1 MYERT
6 TLPNGLRVVTE
17 TMPHARSI
25 SVAVYLGV
33 GSRYENKCSMGISH
47 FVEHMLFK
55 GTERR
60 PTAMAVSSAIEGM
73 GGVFNAEAGKEV
85 TVYWAKVAR
94 PHFTRA
100 LDVLTDIILHSLF
113 ETEEVEK
120 ERQVIVEELNMIMDL
135 PQDWVDTLI
144 DQVLWGDQPLGW
156 DVGGTKETV
165 TQISR
170 QQLIDFVNDC
180 YSPNNAVISVAGAAS
195 HAEIVAEVERFVG
208 GWRQGGPAGFS
219 PSQGP
224 QEGMYLAVENRSTE
238 QAHLCIGVPGL
249 SYRHPDRFI
258 LDLANVLLGE
268 GMSSRL
274 FQEIRER
281 RGLAYDVHSYVNH
294 YKDAGSM
301 IVCAGVDPARIDQT
315 IQAVLEEITKL
326 IDFVGEEE
334 LSRAKE
340 YWKGRVLLR
349 LEDTRAYATWMG
361 SQELLLGRVY
371 TVEEV
376 MEIVDAVTA
385 ADIQR
390 VAGQVFG
397 EHHLRLAVVGPFD
410 EQERFRRLIER

>member
-17 TMPHARSI
+17 TIPHARSI
-25 SVAVYLGV
+25 SVAVYLGA
-33 GSRYENKCSMGISH
+33 GSRYEDKSVMGISH

-55 GTERR
+55 GTEAR
-60 PTAMAVSSAIEGM
+60 PTAMDISSAIEGI

-100 LDVLTDIILHSLF
+100 LDVLTDIILHSRF
-113 ETEEVEK
+113 ERDEIEK

-135 PQDWVDTLI
+135 PQDWVDLLI

-165 TQISR
+165 SRIDR
-170 QQLIDFVNDC
+170 QQLVDFVDQF
-180 YSPNNAVISVAGAAS
+180 YAPNNAVVSVAGAAS
-195 HAEIVAEVERFVG
+195 HAEIVAEVEGLLG
-208 GWRQGGPAGFS
+208 GWQQRKAATFV
-219 PSQGP
+219 PSAGP
-224 QEGMYLAVENRSTE
+224 QEGVHLAVEARSTE
-238 QAHLCIGVPGL
+238 QAHLCLGVPAL
-249 SYRHPDRFI
+249 SYQDPDRFI
-258 LDLANVLLGE
+258 LDLANVILGE

-274 FQEIRER
+274 FQQIRER
-281 RGLAYDVHSYVNH
+281 RGLAYDVHSYINH

-301 IVCAGVDPARIDQT
+301 IVCAGVDPDRIDQT
-315 IQAVLEEITKL
+315 IQAILEEIEGL
-326 IDFVGEEE
+326 IDAVGEEE

-361 SQELLLGRVY
+361 SQELLLGRIY
-371 TVEEV
+371 TLEEV
-376 MEIVDAVTA
+376 MEIVDAVSA
-385 ADIQR
+385 ADVRR
-390 VAGQVFG
+390 VARQLFG
-397 EHHLRLAVVGPFD
+397 CQPLRLAVVGPFND
-410 EQERFRRLIER
+410 RERFRRLIER